1 MSFTPA
7 ELEYLA
13 GQLLGRIATV
23 QPDGTLQV
31 SPVAFRYN
39 DVTGT
44 VDVGGYGL
52 PASRKFKNIIHNGR
66 VAFVVD
72 DLAGIDPWRPRCVEI
87 RGRAEA
93 LPDVEE
99 GPLIRIHP
107 ERIISFGVEPS
118 DSEAVDLEVNAR
130 NVN

>member
-39 DVTGT
+39 DVAGT
-44 VDVGGYGL
+44 IDVGGYGL
-52 PASRKFKNIIHNGR
+52 PASRKFRNISDNGR

-93 LPDVEE
+93 LAEAEE
-99 GPLIRIHP
+99 GPLIRIYP
-107 ERIISFGVEPS
+107 ERIISFGVEVTDTEQAS
-118 DSEAVDLEVNAR
+118 LEVNAR
-130 NVN
+130 DVS